1 MNQEQQRECKHTILM
16 NAIANLIV
24 NPSSSNIKAFFLL
37 SAVVL
42 MAYDSETSPLIQNKD
57 DEQENAGISVFD
69 VTGMSCSGCERTIQ
83 RALQQIQGISYVHAS
98 KPEGKVYIGGNVA
111 SEEVIN
117 VISSLANGKFT
128 AVLHQQVIK

>member
-1 MNQEQQRECKHTILM
+1 M

-24 NPSSSNIKAFFLL
+24 NPSSAFFLL

-69 VTGMSCSGCERTIQ
+69 VTGMSCSGCERTVQ
-83 RALQQIQGISYVHAS
+83 RALQQIQGISYVRAS

-117 VISSLANGKFT
+117 VISSLANGKFA